1 MPLTDQNSGSA
12 EASKVSIKIPPFW
25 TEKPEMWFVT
35 IEAQFK
41 IAGITCDET
50 KFNYLIAQLDPKFME
65 NIWDIIQNDTPN
77 KYAAA
82 KDRLLS
88 TFKESENLRIKRL
101 LTGLELGDLKPS
113 QLLRKMQA
121 LGDTKDVSDKV
132 LRTLWL
138 EKLPDSVKNII
149 VVSDEDLEKLAKMAD
164 KITELNPNME
174 LAKVDKET
182 PSYAALLDKISSLE
196 QQIASL
202 HVQRSRSRTPH
213 RRAGRYRSQSRK
225 RYDPNGKLCYYH
237 FRFGKKCLPEKC
249 KQPCSWQQAE
259 NSSQQ

>member
-1 MPLTDQNSGSA
+1 MTLTDQNSGSA
-12 EASKVSIKIPPFW
+12 EASKVNIKIPPFW

-41 IAGITCDET
+41 IARITCDET
-50 KFNYLIAQLDPKFME
+50 KFSYLIAQLDPELME
-65 NIWDIIQNDTPN
+65 NIWDIIQNNTPN
-77 KYAAA
+77 KYATA

-88 TFKESENLRIKRL
+88 TFKKNKNLRIKRL
-101 LTGLELGDLKPS
+101 LTHTELRDLKCS

-149 VVSDEDLEKLAKMAD
+149 VSDEDLEKLDKWLI

-174 LAKVDKET
+174 LAKVDKEA
-182 PSYAALLDKISSLE
+182 PSYAALLDMI
-196 QQIASL
+196 
-202 HVQRSRSRTPH
+202 
-213 RRAGRYRSQSRK
+213 
-225 RYDPNGKLCYYH
+225 GKL
-237 FRFGKKCLPEKC
+237 P
-249 KQPCSWQQAE
+249 
-259 NSSQQ
+259 